1 MVSSRLKLAH
11 GLATTKFIPY
21 FKKKKFIPT
30 CSTCRLETRG
40 RPLAATNLT
49 LVLGRNNKRKNIR
62 KTCPPERRLFS

>member
-1 MVSSRLKLAH
+1 MVWQQQSSYL
-11 GLATTKFIPY
+11 ISN
-21 FKKKKFIPT
+21 KKKVHT
-30 CSTCRLETRG
+30 NLLHCCRLETRG